1 MNYESL
7 GGKIKELRISMDLTQ
22 AQVAEA
28 LNVTPGYISNVENNR
43 TAMSLRIL
51 IYYAKLMNITLDSL
65 VGRVEPEYENTA
77 LDNELIGLIKH
88 MSDENKLKLINT
100 IKIWNLAGST
110 EKSMLVTPAE
120 ISDDFIGFM
129 LDERARETYGEMNR
143 WEDLVRTETL
153 YERVKEFNPDA
164 APNIKEYHKL
174 RPIPQ
179 NHIDRLSPKPS
190 AEEAQNEGYY

>member
-43 TAMSLRIL
+43 TAMSPRIL

-100 IKIWNLAGST
+100 IKIW
-110 EKSMLVTPAE
+110 K
-120 ISDDFIGFM
+120 
-129 LDERARETYGEMNR
+129 
-143 WEDLVRTETL
+143 
-153 YERVKEFNPDA
+153 
-164 APNIKEYHKL
+164 
-174 RPIPQ
+174 
-179 NHIDRLSPKPS
+179 
-190 AEEAQNEGYY
+190 

>member
-100 IKIWNLAGST
+100 IKIWKN
-110 EKSMLVTPAE
+110 
-120 ISDDFIGFM
+120 
-129 LDERARETYGEMNR
+129 
-143 WEDLVRTETL
+143 
-153 YERVKEFNPDA
+153 
-164 APNIKEYHKL
+164 
-174 RPIPQ
+174 
-179 NHIDRLSPKPS
+179 
-190 AEEAQNEGYY
+190 

>member
-51 IYYAKLMNITLDSL
+51 IYYAKLMNFTLDSL

-100 IKIWNLAGST
+100 IKIW
-110 EKSMLVTPAE
+110 K
-120 ISDDFIGFM
+120 
-129 LDERARETYGEMNR
+129 
-143 WEDLVRTETL
+143 
-153 YERVKEFNPDA
+153 
-164 APNIKEYHKL
+164 
-174 RPIPQ
+174 
-179 NHIDRLSPKPS
+179 
-190 AEEAQNEGYY
+190 